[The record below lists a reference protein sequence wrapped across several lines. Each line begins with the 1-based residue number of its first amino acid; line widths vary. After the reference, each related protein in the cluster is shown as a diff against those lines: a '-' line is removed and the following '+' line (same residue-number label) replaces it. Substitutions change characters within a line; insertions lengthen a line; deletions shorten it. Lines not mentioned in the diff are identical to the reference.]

1 MSFGSKEIMDGV
13 TVRQCVATVLLS
25 LAAVDIYTAIGA
37 EVEGIRADAQMSVY
51 EEIGNSERA
60 SELRI
65 IRTAKSDERD
75 EALLSFGLEVTCAL
89 GLIALQR
96 EQNQKYARRRRTIK
110 IYKREG
116 QAPPLTLSAD
126 VISPEK
132 FPRWVLAGIDHGRY
146 TCRAPY

>member
-110 IYKREG
+110 I
-116 QAPPLTLSAD
+116 
-126 VISPEK
+126 
-132 FPRWVLAGIDHGRY
+132 
-146 TCRAPY
+146 